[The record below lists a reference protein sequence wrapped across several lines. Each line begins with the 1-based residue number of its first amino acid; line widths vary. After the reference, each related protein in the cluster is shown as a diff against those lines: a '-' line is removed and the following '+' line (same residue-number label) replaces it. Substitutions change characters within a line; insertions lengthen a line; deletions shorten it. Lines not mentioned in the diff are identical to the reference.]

1 MSSRSRRMPA
11 GSLAAAAA
19 ISLSACGTTI
29 GEASEL
35 ALHEPSGDGSD
46 ALATG
51 ALALVDGRV
60 ILESA
65 DGSVTVPV
73 FPRGS
78 AQWVNGELHYA
89 DETRSRWRRVSL
101 ADGWVSVD
109 HLGIEV
115 NVPNR
120 LPGSCLL
127 HCRSGQYC
135 SPS

>member
-51 ALALVDGRV
+51 ALALVDGCV

-89 DETRSRWRRVSL
+89 DETRSRWRRAES
-101 ADGWVSVD
+101 
-109 HLGIEV
+109 
-115 NVPNR
+115 R
-120 LPGSCLL
+120 
-127 HCRSGQYC
+127 
-135 SPS
+135 